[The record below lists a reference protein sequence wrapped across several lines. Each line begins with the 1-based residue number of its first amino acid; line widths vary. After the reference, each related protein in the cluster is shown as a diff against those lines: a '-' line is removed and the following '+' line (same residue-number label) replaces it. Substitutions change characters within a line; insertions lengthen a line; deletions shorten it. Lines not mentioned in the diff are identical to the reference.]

1 MKQFQKSKIKKYKT
15 YDFLENLLD
24 NDEVLLYNKISII
37 LTEVNMGITIKEI
50 EHLAKLARLNL
61 SDEEKSRLSGEM
73 SGILDFAQKLSELDV
88 SNISPT
94 MHVGTSSNVFREDV
108 AKPSYPTAEILKNA
122 AEADESCFLVPKTV
136 E

>member
-1 MKQFQKSKIKKYKT
+1 
-15 YDFLENLLD
+15 
-24 NDEVLLYNKISII
+24 
-37 LTEVNMGITIKEI
+37 MGITIKEI

-94 MHVGTSSNVFREDV
+94 MHMGTSSNVFREDV